1 MNQLSPQ
8 LLGKG
13 NLQGTRILF
22 LISIENSGRCVA
34 FTSTSQLQ
42 PHLPLGSCSQVLC
55 PSLTLLFLHLP
66 PSSTFLLPPAFVHI
80 PTSKNLLRKK
90 KQGTLTQFS
99 SDLHDSSVR
108 EYTFLEMDSAPILA
122 FPLPNSTQTSSQHS
136 PRASREADRPA
147 PGGPCRL
154 QTNQAVPLQPVSTW
168 YEEVVPR
175 GTCYP
180 NETPGEDCWACG
192 RDFLTFLRTLPK
204 GESPDVY
211 LPTHTCSSPYNG
223 VTSQ

>member
-22 LISIENSGRCVA
+22 LISIENSGRCVP

-42 PHLPLGSCSQVLC
+42 PHLPLRSCSQVLC

-66 PSSTFLLPPAFVHI
+66 PSSTFLLPPAFFHI

-122 FPLPNSTQTSSQHS
+122 FPLPNSTQTSKSTLLPNTARVLPGKLTAQHRVGLTGSRPIRQFLCSQSAHGI
-136 PRASREADRPA
+136 RKWFHVAHVTQM
-147 PGGPCRL
+147 RL
-154 QTNQAVPLQPVSTW
+154 QERTAGLV
-168 YEEVVPR
+168 EE
-175 GTCYP
+175 
-180 NETPGEDCWACG
+180 
-192 RDFLTFLRTLPK
+192 TF
-204 GESPDVY
+204 SPF
-211 LPTHTCSSPYNG
+211 
-223 VTSQ
+223 